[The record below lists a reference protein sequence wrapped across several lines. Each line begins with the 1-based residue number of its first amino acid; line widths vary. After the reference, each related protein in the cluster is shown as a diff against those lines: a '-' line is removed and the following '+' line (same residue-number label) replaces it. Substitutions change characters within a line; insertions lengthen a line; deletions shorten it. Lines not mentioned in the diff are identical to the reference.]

1 MAKKD
6 FIDALYVVP
15 EALENRIFG
24 NISDISMPS
33 DEESAI
39 LAIGKLSANINNHIL
54 KPLSGLDVTE
64 LLLRVGQRSSTA
76 IAGLLSGL
84 ECIVNAGA
92 LTIESPKAGGIYCGW
107 FDDWRCTAEGVKSVS
122 VTCGDETIDLEQDAD
137 NKKLWAAVC
146 PIAIGQYEATFT
158 ATPESGDAI
167 TQTVNFSVVDWST
180 FPVRGATYR
189 PEQIDHVS
197 VTAPG
202 AELES
207 VSITLMSE
215 SIDLALNAYGEW
227 RAAISEDTREA
238 LKASITGSVKMFISA
253 AKMYE
258 GVFYAVSEFFIEVEN
273 EVNNIEGV

>member
-1 MAKKD
+1 MSKKD
-6 FIDALYVVP
+6 FIDALHVVP
-15 EALENRIFG
+15 KSLEDRVFG
-24 NISDISMPS
+24 TIETIGMPS

-39 LAIGKLSANINNHIL
+39 LAIGRLSANINNQIL
-54 KPLSGLDVTE
+54 RPLSGLDVTE

-84 ECIVNAGA
+84 ESIVNTGA
-92 LTIESPKAGGIYCGW
+92 LEIVSPKADGIYCGW
-107 FDDWRCTAEGVKSVS
+107 FDDWRCTADGVAAVK
-122 VTCGDETIDLEQDAD
+122 VTCGEDTIDLKQDTG

-158 ATPESGDAI
+158 AMPESGEAI

-202 AELES
+202 AELKSLS
-207 VSITLMSE
+207 VQLMTE
-215 SIDLALNAYGEW
+215 SIDLALTTVDQWG
-227 RAAISEDTREA
+227 AAVNEGIMSALQEVPHTAVNMTISA
-238 LKASITGSVKMFISA
+238 VKMTG
-253 AKMYE
+253 
-258 GVFYAVSEFFIEVEN
+258 GVIESVIEFFVEPF
-273 EVNNIEGV
+273 EGDE

>member
-1 MAKKD
+1 MSKKD
-6 FIDALYVVP
+6 FIDALHIVP
-15 EALENRIFG
+15 KSLEDRVFG
-24 NISDISMPS
+24 TIETIGMPS

-39 LAIGKLSANINNHIL
+39 LAIGRLSANINNQIL
-54 KPLSGLDVTE
+54 RPLSGLDVTE

-84 ECIVNAGA
+84 ESIVNAGA
-92 LTIESPKAGGIYCGW
+92 LEIVSPKADGIYCGW
-107 FDDWRCTAEGVKSVS
+107 FDDWRCTADGVAAVK
-122 VTCGDETIDLEQDAD
+122 VTCGEDTIDLKQDTG

-158 ATPESGDAI
+158 AMPESGEAI

-202 AELES
+202 AELKSLS
-207 VSITLMSE
+207 VQLMTE
-215 SIDLALNAYGEW
+215 SIDLALTTVDQWG
-227 RAAISEDTREA
+227 AAVNEGIMSALQEVPHTAVNMTISA
-238 LKASITGSVKMFISA
+238 VKMTG
-253 AKMYE
+253 
-258 GVFYAVSEFFIEVEN
+258 GVIESVIEFFVEPF
-273 EVNNIEGV
+273 EGDE

>member
-1 MAKKD
+1 MSKKD
-6 FIDALYVVP
+6 FIDALHVVP
-15 EALENRIFG
+15 KSLEDRVFG
-24 NISDISMPS
+24 TIETIGMPS

-39 LAIGKLSANINNHIL
+39 LAIGRLSANINNQIL
-54 KPLSGLDVTE
+54 RPLSGLDVTE

-84 ECIVNAGA
+84 ESIVNAGA
-92 LTIESPKAGGIYCGW
+92 LEIVSPKADGIYCGW
-107 FDDWRCTAEGVKSVS
+107 FDDWRCTADGVAAVKVI
-122 VTCGDETIDLEQDAD
+122 CGEDTIDLKQDTG

-158 ATPESGDAI
+158 AMPESGEAI

-202 AELES
+202 AELKSLS
-207 VSITLMSE
+207 VQLMTE
-215 SIDLALNAYGEW
+215 SIDLALTTVDQWG
-227 RAAISEDTREA
+227 AAINEGIMSAFQEMPHIAVNMTISA
-238 LKASITGSVKMFISA
+238 VKMTG
-253 AKMYE
+253 
-258 GVFYAVSEFFIEVEN
+258 GVIKSVIEFFVEPF
-273 EVNNIEGV
+273 EGDE

>member
-1 MAKKD
+1 MSKKD
-6 FIDALYVVP
+6 FIDALHVVP
-15 EALENRIFG
+15 KSLEDRVFG
-24 NISDISMPS
+24 TIETIGMPS

-39 LAIGKLSANINNHIL
+39 LAIGRLSANINNQIL
-54 KPLSGLDVTE
+54 RPLSGLDVTE

-84 ECIVNAGA
+84 ESIVNAGA
-92 LTIESPKAGGIYCGW
+92 LEIVSPKADGIYCGW
-107 FDDWRCTAEGVKSVS
+107 FDDWRCTADGVAAVKVI
-122 VTCGDETIDLEQDAD
+122 CGEDTIDLKQDTG

-158 ATPESGDAI
+158 AMPESGEAI

-202 AELES
+202 AELKSLS
-207 VSITLMSE
+207 VQLMTE
-215 SIDLALNAYGEW
+215 SIDLALTTVDQWG
-227 RAAISEDTREA
+227 AAVNEGIMSALQEVPHTAVNMTISA
-238 LKASITGSVKMFISA
+238 VKMTG
-253 AKMYE
+253 
-258 GVFYAVSEFFIEVEN
+258 GVIESVIEFFVEPF
-273 EVNNIEGV
+273 EGDE

>member
-1 MAKKD
+1 MSKKD
-6 FIDALYVVP
+6 FIDALHVVP
-15 EALENRIFG
+15 KSLEDRVFG
-24 NISDISMPS
+24 TIETIGMPS

-39 LAIGKLSANINNHIL
+39 LAIGRLSANINNQIL
-54 KPLSGLDVTE
+54 RPLSGLDVTE

-84 ECIVNAGA
+84 ESIVNAGA
-92 LTIESPKAGGIYCGW
+92 LEIVSPKADGIYCGW
-107 FDDWRCTAEGVKSVS
+107 FDDWRCTADGVAAVK
-122 VTCGDETIDLEQDAD
+122 VTCGEDTIDLKQDTG

-158 ATPESGDAI
+158 AMPESGEAI

-202 AELES
+202 AELKSLS
-207 VSITLMSE
+207 VQLMTE
-215 SIDLALNAYGEW
+215 SIDLALTTVDQWG
-227 RAAISEDTREA
+227 AAVNEGIMSALQEVPHTAVNMTISA
-238 LKASITGSVKMFISA
+238 VKMTG
-253 AKMYE
+253 
-258 GVFYAVSEFFIEVEN
+258 GVIESVIEFFVEPF
-273 EVNNIEGV
+273 EGDE

>member
-1 MAKKD
+1 MSKKD
-6 FIDALYVVP
+6 FIDALHVVP
-15 EALENRIFG
+15 KSLEDRVFG
-24 NISDISMPS
+24 TIETIGMPS

-39 LAIGKLSANINNHIL
+39 LAIGRLSANINNQIL
-54 KPLSGLDVTE
+54 RPLSGLDVTE

-84 ECIVNAGA
+84 ESIVNTGA
-92 LTIESPKAGGIYCGW
+92 LEIVSPKADGIYCGW
-107 FDDWRCTAEGVKSVS
+107 FDDWRCTADGVAAVK
-122 VTCGDETIDLEQDAD
+122 VTCGEDTIDLKQDTG

-158 ATPESGDAI
+158 AMPESGEAI

-202 AELES
+202 AELKSLS
-207 VSITLMSE
+207 VQLMTE
-215 SIDLALNAYGEW
+215 SIDLALTTVDQWG
-227 RAAISEDTREA
+227 AAVNEGIMSALLEVPHTAVNMTISA
-238 LKASITGSVKMFISA
+238 VKMTG
-253 AKMYE
+253 
-258 GVFYAVSEFFIEVEN
+258 GVIESVIEFFVEPF
-273 EVNNIEGV
+273 EGDE

>member
-1 MAKKD
+1 MSKKD
-6 FIDALYVVP
+6 FIDALHVVP
-15 EALENRIFG
+15 KSLEDRVFG
-24 NISDISMPS
+24 TIETIGMPS

-39 LAIGKLSANINNHIL
+39 LAIGRLSANINNQIL
-54 KPLSGLDVTE
+54 RPLSGLDVTE

-84 ECIVNAGA
+84 ESIVNAGA
-92 LTIESPKAGGIYCGW
+92 FEIVSPKADGIYCGW
-107 FDDWRCTAEGVKSVS
+107 FDDWRCTADGVAAVK
-122 VTCGDETIDLEQDAD
+122 VTCGEDTIDLKQDTE

-158 ATPESGDAI
+158 AMPESGEAI

-202 AELES
+202 AELKSLS
-207 VSITLMSE
+207 VQLMTE
-215 SIDLALNAYGEW
+215 SIDLALTSGDQW
-227 RAAISEDTREA
+227 GAAVDEGIMSALQEAPHTAVNMMISA
-238 LKASITGSVKMFISA
+238 VKMTG
-253 AKMYE
+253 
-258 GVFYAVSEFFIEVEN
+258 GVIESVIEFFVEPF
-273 EVNNIEGV
+273 EGDE

>member
-1 MAKKD
+1 MSKKD
-6 FIDALYVVP
+6 FIDALHIVP
-15 EALENRIFG
+15 KSLEDRVFG
-24 NISDISMPS
+24 TIETIGMPS

-39 LAIGKLSANINNHIL
+39 LAIGRLSANINNQIL
-54 KPLSGLDVTE
+54 RPLSGLDVTE

-84 ECIVNAGA
+84 ESIVNAGA
-92 LTIESPKAGGIYCGW
+92 LEIVSPKADGIYCGW
-107 FDDWRCTAEGVKSVS
+107 FDDWRCTADGVAAVK
-122 VTCGDETIDLEQDAD
+122 VTCGEDTIDLKQDTG

-158 ATPESGDAI
+158 AMPESGEAI

-202 AELES
+202 AELKSLS
-207 VSITLMSE
+207 VQLMTE
-215 SIDLALNAYGEW
+215 SIDLALTTVDQWG
-227 RAAISEDTREA
+227 AAVNEGIMSA
-238 LKASITGSVKMFISA
+238 LQEVPHTAVKMTISA
-253 AKMYE
+253 VKMTG
-258 GVFYAVSEFFIEVEN
+258 GVIESVIEFFVEPF
-273 EVNNIEGV
+273 EGDE

>member
-1 MAKKD
+1 MSKKD
-6 FIDALYVVP
+6 FIDALHVVP
-15 EALENRIFG
+15 KSLEDRVFG
-24 NISDISMPS
+24 TIETIGMPS

-39 LAIGKLSANINNHIL
+39 LAIGRLSANINNQIL
-54 KPLSGLDVTE
+54 RPLSGLDVTE

-84 ECIVNAGA
+84 ESIVNAGA
-92 LTIESPKAGGIYCGW
+92 LEIVSPKADGIYCGW
-107 FDDWRCTAEGVKSVS
+107 FDDWRCTADGVAAVKVI
-122 VTCGDETIDLEQDAD
+122 CGEDTIDLKQDTG

-158 ATPESGDAI
+158 AMPESGEAI

-202 AELES
+202 AELKS
-207 VSITLMSE
+207 VSVQLMTE
-215 SIDLALNAYGEW
+215 SIDLALTTVDQWG
-227 RAAISEDTREA
+227 AAINEGIMSAFQEMPHIAVNMTISA
-238 LKASITGSVKMFISA
+238 VKMTG
-253 AKMYE
+253 
-258 GVFYAVSEFFIEVEN
+258 GVIKSVIEFFVEPF
-273 EVNNIEGV
+273 EGDE

>member
-1 MAKKD
+1 MSKKD
-6 FIDALYVVP
+6 FIDALHEVP
-15 EALENRIFG
+15 KALEDRVFG
-24 NISDISMPS
+24 TIETIGMPS

-39 LAIGKLSANINNHIL
+39 LAIGKLSANINNQIL
-54 KPLSGLDVTE
+54 RPLSGLDVTE

-92 LTIESPKAGGIYCGW
+92 LEIVSPKADGIYCGW
-107 FDDWRCTAEGVKSVS
+107 FDDWRCTADGVKSVK
-122 VTCGDETIDLEQDAD
+122 VTCGEDSIDLAQDAD
-137 NKKLWAAVC
+137 NAKLWKAVC

-197 VTAPG
+197 VSAPG

-215 SIDLALNAYGEW
+215 SIDLALNAYDEW
-227 RAAISEDTREA
+227 QAAVSEDTRAA
-238 LKASITGSVKMFISA
+238 LKALIVGSVKMTVSA
-253 AKMYE
+253 AGMTE
-258 GVFYAVSEFFIEVEN
+258 GLIESVIEFFIEVAE
-273 EVNNIEGV
+273 EVEEI

>member
-1 MAKKD
+1 MSKKD
-6 FIDALYVVP
+6 FIDALHVVP
-15 EALENRIFG
+15 KSLEDRVFG
-24 NISDISMPS
+24 TIETIGMPS

-39 LAIGKLSANINNHIL
+39 LAIGRLSANINNQIL
-54 KPLSGLDVTE
+54 RPLSGLDVTE

-84 ECIVNAGA
+84 ESIVNAGA
-92 LTIESPKAGGIYCGW
+92 FEIVSPKADGIYCGW
-107 FDDWRCTAEGVKSVS
+107 FDDWRCTADGVAAVK
-122 VTCGDETIDLEQDAD
+122 VTCGEDTIDLKQDTG

-158 ATPESGDAI
+158 AMPESGEAI

-202 AELES
+202 AELKSLS
-207 VSITLMSE
+207 VQLMTE
-215 SIDLALNAYGEW
+215 SIDLALTSGDQW
-227 RAAISEDTREA
+227 GAAVDEGIMSALQEAPHTAVNMTISA
-238 LKASITGSVKMFISA
+238 VKMTG
-253 AKMYE
+253 
-258 GVFYAVSEFFIEVEN
+258 GVIESVIEFFVEPF
-273 EVNNIEGV
+273 EGDE

>member
-1 MAKKD
+1 MSKKG
-6 FIDALYVVP
+6 FIDALHVVP
-15 EALENRIFG
+15 KSLEDRVFG
-24 NISDISMPS
+24 TIETIGMPS

-39 LAIGKLSANINNHIL
+39 LAIGRLSANINNQIL
-54 KPLSGLDVTE
+54 RPLSGLDVTE

-84 ECIVNAGA
+84 ESIVNAGA
-92 LTIESPKAGGIYCGW
+92 LEIVSPKADGIYCGW
-107 FDDWRCTAEGVKSVS
+107 FDDWRCTADGVAAVK
-122 VTCGDETIDLEQDAD
+122 VTCGEDTIDLKQDTG

-158 ATPESGDAI
+158 AMPESGEAI

-202 AELES
+202 AELKSLS
-207 VSITLMSE
+207 VQLMTE
-215 SIDLALNAYGEW
+215 SIDLALTTVDQWG
-227 RAAISEDTREA
+227 AAVNKGIMSALQEVPHTAVNMTISA
-238 LKASITGSVKMFISA
+238 VKMTG
-253 AKMYE
+253 
-258 GVFYAVSEFFIEVEN
+258 GVIKSVIEFFVEPF
-273 EVNNIEGV
+273 EGDE

>member
-1 MAKKD
+1 MSKKD
-6 FIDALYVVP
+6 FIDALHVVP
-15 EALENRIFG
+15 ESLEDRVFG
-24 NISDISMPS
+24 TIETIGMPS

-39 LAIGKLSANINNHIL
+39 LAIGRLSANINNQIL
-54 KPLSGLDVTE
+54 RPLSGLDVTE

-84 ECIVNAGA
+84 ESIVNAGA
-92 LTIESPKAGGIYCGW
+92 LEIVSPKADGIYCGW
-107 FDDWRCTAEGVKSVS
+107 FDDWRCTADGVAAVK
-122 VTCGDETIDLEQDAD
+122 VTCGEDTIDLKQDTG

-158 ATPESGDAI
+158 AMPESGEAI

-202 AELES
+202 AELKS

-215 SIDLALNAYGEW
+215 SIDLALNAYDEW
-227 RAAISEDTREA
+227 QAAVSEDTRAA
-238 LKASITGSVKMFISA
+238 LKALVVGSAKMTVSA
-253 AKMYE
+253 AKMTGGLFE
-258 GVFYAVSEFFIEVEN
+258 SVIEFFIEVAE
-273 EVNNIEGV
+273 EMGEI

>member
-1 MAKKD
+1 MSKKD
-6 FIDALYVVP
+6 FIDALHVVP
-15 EALENRIFG
+15 ESLEDRVFG
-24 NISDISMPS
+24 EIDEIGMPS

-39 LAIGKLSANINNHIL
+39 LAIGKLSANINNKIL

-64 LLLRVGQRSSTA
+64 LLLRVGQRSNTA

-92 LTIESPKAGGIYCGW
+92 LEIVSPKADGIYCGW
-107 FDDWRCTAEGVKSVS
+107 FDDWRCTADGVKSVK
-122 VTCGDETIDLEQDAD
+122 VTCGEDSIDLAQDTD
-137 NKKLWAAVC
+137 NAKLWKAVC
-146 PIAIGQYEATFT
+146 PIAIGQYKATFT
-158 ATPESGDAI
+158 ATPESGEAI

-197 VTAPG
+197 VSAPG

-215 SIDLALNAYGEW
+215 SIDLALNAYDEW
-227 RAAISEDTREA
+227 QAAVSEDTRAA
-238 LKASITGSVKMFISA
+238 LKALVAGSAKMTISA
-253 AKMYE
+253 AKMTE
-258 GVFYAVSEFFIEVEN
+258 GLFESVIEFFIEVAE
-273 EVNNIEGV
+273 EVEEI

>member
-1 MAKKD
+1 MSKKD
-6 FIDALYVVP
+6 FIDALHVVP
-15 EALENRIFG
+15 EALENRVFG
-24 NISDISMPS
+24 TIETIGMPS

-39 LAIGKLSANINNHIL
+39 LAIGRLSANINNQIL
-54 KPLSGLDVTE
+54 RPLSGLDVTE

-92 LTIESPKAGGIYCGW
+92 LEIVSPKADGIYCGW
-107 FDDWRCTAEGVKSVS
+107 FDDWRCTADGVKSVK
-122 VTCGDETIDLEQDAD
+122 VTCGEDSIDLAQDAD
-137 NKKLWAAVC
+137 NAKLWKAVC

-197 VTAPG
+197 VSAPG

-215 SIDLALNAYGEW
+215 SIDLALNAYDEW
-227 RAAISEDTREA
+227 QAAVSEDTRAA
-238 LKASITGSVKMFISA
+238 LKALVVGSVKMTVSA
-253 AKMYE
+253 AKMTE
-258 GVFYAVSEFFIEVEN
+258 GLIESVIEFFIEVAE
-273 EVNNIEGV
+273 EVEEI

>member
-1 MAKKD
+1 MSKKD
-6 FIDALYVVP
+6 FVNALHVVP
-15 EALENRIFG
+15 KSLEDRVFG
-24 NISDISMPS
+24 TIETIGMPS

-39 LAIGKLSANINNHIL
+39 LAIGRLSANINNQIL
-54 KPLSGLDVTE
+54 RPLSGLDVTE

-84 ECIVNAGA
+84 ESIVNAGA
-92 LTIESPKAGGIYCGW
+92 LEIVSPKADGIYCGW
-107 FDDWRCTAEGVKSVS
+107 FDDWRCTADGVAAVK
-122 VTCGDETIDLEQDAD
+122 VTCGEDTIDLKQDTE

-158 ATPESGDAI
+158 AMPESGEAI

-202 AELES
+202 AELKSLS
-207 VSITLMSE
+207 VQLMTE
-215 SIDLALNAYGEW
+215 SIDLAL
-227 RAAISEDTREA
+227 AAADQWGAAVDEGIMSALQEAPHTAVNMTISA
-238 LKASITGSVKMFISA
+238 VKMTG
-253 AKMYE
+253 
-258 GVFYAVSEFFIEVEN
+258 GVIESVIEFFVEPF
-273 EVNNIEGV
+273 EGDE